1 MERQSTHVTIPKKIK
16 MDNFSPDSLS
26 ISYVR
31 LLTAVQLLGTLPG
44 VNTSHAK
51 TEQSFLIL
59 SLSFFFFFNYSEL
72 LIFFFI
78 LAVLGLICCMQAF
91 SSCSQWGLLSS
102 CGVQASRYCE
112 AETVEHRLTSLGP

>member
-78 LAVLGLICCMQAF
+78 LAVLGLIAACGPSPVAASGGYSLAVGCR
-91 SSCSQWGLLSS
+91 LL
-102 CGVQASRYCE
+102 VIVRQ
-112 AETVEHRLTSLGP
+112 RL